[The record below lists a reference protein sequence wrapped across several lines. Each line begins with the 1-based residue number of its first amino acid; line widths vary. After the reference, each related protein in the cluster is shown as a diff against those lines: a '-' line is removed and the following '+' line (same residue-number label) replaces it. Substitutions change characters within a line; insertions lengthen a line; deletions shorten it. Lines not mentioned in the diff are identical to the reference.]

1 MLFEV
6 RLPVKAMYRVDPYI
20 APGVTPYVY
29 PPISVTIVN
38 SGAGGGLVSDNLLPG
53 PILP

>member
-29 PPISVTIVN
+29 PAVTATIVFPV
-38 SGAGGGLVSDNLLPG
+38 LIPDTLLPG
-53 PILP
+53 PILPP